1 MPQIDTKVIL
11 LIELAH
17 QSSFKHVD
25 FIFLSI
31 AVLIAKT
38 LDAVQ
43 LEGIDDLNL
52 HIYDPLEKALRNS
65 HLEGYIIFYWINGLP
80 RIIDQFHR
88 DFFLDLLISEAIET
102 VPLLPHY
109 LNEFGSCVRSLD
121 SISLFSSQD
130 CDLG

>member
-38 LDAVQ
+38 LDTVQ
-43 LEGIDDLNL
+43 LERIDDLNL

-65 HLEGYIIFYWINGLP
+65 HLEGYIIFYGVNGLS

-88 DFFLDLLISEAIET
+88 DLFLDLLISEAIET
-102 VPLLPHY
+102 VPLLPHD
-109 LNEFGSCVRSLD
+109 LNEFGSSMRSLD